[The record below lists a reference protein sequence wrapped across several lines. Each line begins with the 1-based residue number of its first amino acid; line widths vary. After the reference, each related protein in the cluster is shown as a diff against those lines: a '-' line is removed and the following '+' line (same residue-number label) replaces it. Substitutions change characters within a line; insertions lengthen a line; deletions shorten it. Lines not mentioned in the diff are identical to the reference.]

1 MVVVRT
7 RLEADEEASAQRI
20 SAQLPSIADKINQ
33 KSSIKVGV
41 SLDERT
47 TARMQGEITRQLS
60 NIHVEPVSIGVKVTG
75 DAKKM
80 LREAMSGTGIEAS
93 SELMKSMTQNL
104 TGMDV
109 QVGKIHAQWVKV
121 GREKERLLQ
130 LDISGRDALGKEIS
144 LVQQYA
150 QDGRKVSETVK
161 DVTLNIEKLNA
172 ASEAAAKK
180 EQAASDK
187 RAASLTKLEAELEN
201 VRAKYEGLTRANGVV
216 GSDHLAELNKRYGE
230 ISASIER
237 MRSESG
243 ALSASQRSDIDAQI
257 NALERLATEYSKAE
271 HVATELRTKTVWQVN
286 ADYASELDAYEKKLK
301 SSGLLTSDFE
311 KRVAALRVELA
322 GAFDSKSLTSFADQ
336 FDRLKGDVVSFKA
349 GQDLEATIATINR
362 EMAVMPSQIEAA
374 TARFNGLIQ
383 PSETLKA
390 NMEQLRRL
398 SAAVNSE
405 QDANRKIEAYNR
417 LRQTLALV
425 NTEMASLT
433 RTQNT
438 GLRDEK
444 LFPNIEKAKADLLT
458 VGRTWS
464 ALKTDKGLNA
474 QFEQLLVNLDRVN
487 NASDLSKWRAEFN
500 KFKSDV
506 KAAGKNVQSLGDTLQ
521 NNLGK
526 VLQWVSATTLLF
538 RAFRY
543 LKQGIQTVVDLD
555 TAMIDLRKV
564 TKATSEEYRSFY
576 ESANETAKRLNVT
589 TEAVISQTAE
599 WARLGF
605 ALQDAAKL
613 AENSAIFAAVSPGM
627 EQQMATDGLVSII
640 KAYGVDVNDTLDGII
655 SKINEVG
662 KQDCP
667 AA

>member
-20 SAQLPSIADKINQ
+20 SAQLPSIAEKINQ

-41 SLDERT
+41 TLDSN
-47 TARMQGEITRQLS
+47 AASRMQSEISRQIS
-60 NIHVEPVSIGVKVTG
+60 NIHVEPVNIGVKVTG

-80 LREAMSGTGIEAS
+80 LREAMSGSGIDAS
-93 SELMKSMTQNL
+93 SDLMKSMTRNL

-130 LDISGRDALGKEIS
+130 LDISGRDALGKEVV
-144 LVQQYA
+144 LTQQYA
-150 QDGRKVSETVK
+150 QNGRKVSETVK
-161 DVTLNIEKLNA
+161 DVTLNIAKLNA
-172 ASEAAAKK
+172 QSEAAARRQQQADDSRIAALRKLSSELDAVQKK
-180 EQAASDK
+180 YQ
-187 RAASLTKLEAELEN
+187 
-201 VRAKYEGLTRANGVV
+201 GLTGVKGV
-216 GSDHLAELNKRYGE
+216 QGEDHLRELNARYQE
-230 ISASIER
+230 ISDTI
-237 MRSESG
+237 MRLQSASG
-243 ALSASQRSDIDAQI
+243 ALSKAQQADVDAQI
-257 NALERLATEYSKAE
+257 KALGSLSEQYYRVE
-271 HVATELRTKTVWQVN
+271 HVATQLRTKNVWEVN
-286 ADYASELDAYEKKLK
+286 SDYANELDAYAKKLQA
-301 SSGLLTSDFE
+301 SGLLTADFE
-311 KRVAALRVELA
+311 KRIASLREHLST
-322 GAFDSKSLTSFADQ
+322 AFDSKSLTAFADQ
-336 FDRLKGDVVSFKA
+336 FDRLKGEVGSFKA
-349 GQDLEATIATINR
+349 GQELEATIGRINS
-362 EMAVMPSQIEAA
+362 EMAVMPSQIQAA
-374 TARFNGLIQ
+374 ERRLEGIIHPT
-383 PSETLKA
+383 ETLEA
-390 NMEQLRRL
+390 NMRRL
-398 SAAVNSE
+398 RDLSAQVNSE

-417 LRQTLALV
+417 LKQTLALV
-425 NTEMASLT
+425 NTEMAALT

-444 LFPNIEKAKADLLT
+444 LTANLEKAKADLLT

-464 ALKTDKGLNA
+464 ALKADKGLNA
-474 QFEQLLVNLDRVN
+474 QFEQLLANLDRVN
-487 NASDLSKWRAEFN
+487 SSADLSKWRAEFN
-500 KFKSDV
+500 AFKSEV
-506 KAAGKNVQSLGDTLQ
+506 KAAGKNVQSFGDIFK

-526 VLQWVSATTLLF
+526 VLEWVSATTLLF
-538 RAFRY
+538 RALRY
-543 LKQGIQTVVDLD
+543 LRQGIQTVVELD

-564 TKATSEEYRSFY
+564 TKATNEEYQAFY
-576 ESANETAKRLNVT
+576 EGANETAKRLNVT